1 MPSRSSAPAIE
12 LSPIQWSLLGH
23 LAVVATAA
31 VLLWIPM
38 HRKASVEIEVIDSP
52 KVSASAQ
59 LKTIAP
65 TAPRVEVPKKRA
77 VFGVSRKSIT
87 ASEGEEVK
95 AGNTVAKEVDSKS
108 LRPGDDDSL
117 PIPADEFLVTAMPQL
132 ESEVRIPYPPEAR
145 EKRVQGAVIMDL
157 LIDGQGVVRE
167 AKLVT
172 GPGAGLNEAALSAV
186 RSFKFKPAR
195 IQEQSVAVRI
205 RYAYRFV
212 LEK

>member
-12 LSPIQWSLLGH
+12 LSPIQWSALAHLL
-23 LAVVATAA
+23 VVALGAL
-31 VLLWIPM
+31 LLWIPTL
-38 HRKASVEIEVIDSP
+38 RKATVEIEVIESP

-65 TAPRVEVPKKRA
+65 AAPRVEPPKKRA

-87 ASEGEEVK
+87 AADGESVK
-95 AGNTVAKEVDSKS
+95 TGNTVAKEVDTKT

-117 PIPADEFLVTAMPQL
+117 PIPADEFLVTAMPELQ
-132 ESEVRIPYPPEAR
+132 SEVRIPYPPEAR
-145 EKRVQGAVIMDL
+145 EKRIQGAVIMDL
-157 LIDGQGVVRE
+157 LIDAQGVVRE
-167 AKLVT
+167 AKLIN
-172 GPGAGLNEAALSAV
+172 GPGAGLNEAALTAV

-195 IQEQSVAVRI
+195 IQEQTVAVRI

-212 LEK
+212 LER